1 MDKLL
6 IKGVEKISGKIKI
19 SGAKNAVLPIMAA
32 TLIVPGKFRILNV
45 PNLRDTRTMIKLL
58 EIIGCTVKYDN
69 VNELIV
75 DSANCNNPSAPY
87 ELVKTMRASFYVL
100 GPLLARFQR
109 SEVSLPGGCAWGPR
123 PVDFHIK
130 ALKEMGVHID
140 LESGNIIAL
149 GQPNGAKISFPKK
162 SVGATGN
169 ILMAAVKAKGRTIIH
184 NAAREPEIVALGE
197 FLIMLGADIKGLGQD
212 TIVINPIL
220 EEKSNVEFSVIP
232 DRIEAGTFMMAVAA
246 TGGELKL
253 TDVCPEHLDSVIKQ
267 LIDVGVDIMIE
278 NDSIIV
284 KSNGELLG
292 RDMETLEYPGFPT
305 DLQAQYMALMMI
317 AKGKSTIKEN
327 IYIDRFTHI
336 SELNRMGGS
345 ISLVDNVATI
355 RGGNLLSSAPVMCT
369 DIRASAALIIAALC
383 AKGETEVSRIYHIDR
398 GYENIEHKLKEV
410 GVSIERVSG

>member
-1 MDKLL
+1 MDKFL
-6 IKGVEKISGKIKI
+6 IKGVKELSGEIKI
-19 SGAKNAVLPIMAA
+19 SGAKNAVLPVMAA

-58 EIIGCTVKYDN
+58 EIIGCTVQYN
-69 VNELIV
+69 NGNELIV
-75 DSANCNNPSAPY
+75 DSTDANNPCAPY

-130 ALKEMGVHID
+130 ALKEMGINID
-140 LESGNIIAL
+140 LESGNIIAS
-149 GQPNGAKISFPKK
+149 GQPNGTEISFPKK

-169 ILMAAVKAKGRTIIH
+169 ILMAAVKAKGQTVIR

-197 FLIMLGADIKGLGQD
+197 FLIMLGADIQGLGED
-212 TIVINPIL
+212 IITINPIL
-220 EEKSNVEFSVIP
+220 IEESDVEFFIIP

-253 TDVCPEHLDSVIKQ
+253 TNVYPRHLDCVISQ
-267 LIDVGVDIMIE
+267 LIKVGVDIVVDNE
-278 NDSIIV
+278 SITV
-284 KSNGELLG
+284 KSNRKLVAVN
-292 RDMETLEYPGFPT
+292 METLEYPGFPT

-317 AKGKSTIKEN
+317 AKGQSNIKDN

-336 SELNRMGGS
+336 AELNRMGGDV
-345 ISLVDNVATI
+345 SLIDNVATVK
-355 RGGNLLSSAPVMCT
+355 GGSSLSSAPVMCT
-369 DIRASAALIIAALC
+369 DIRASAALIISALC
-383 AKGETEVSRIYHIDR
+383 AKGETEISRIYHIDR
-398 GYENIEHKLKEV
+398 GYENIEQKLKKV
-410 GVSIERVSG
+410 GVCIKRLSS

>member
-75 DSANCNNPSAPY
+75 DSTNCNNPSAPY

-140 LESGNIIAL
+140 LESGNIVAL
-149 GQPNGAKISFPKK
+149 GQPNGTKISFPKK

-169 ILMAAVKAKGRTIIH
+169 ILMAAVKAKGQTIIH

-278 NDSIIV
+278 DDSIIV

-317 AKGKSTIKEN
+317 AKGKSTCLL
-327 IYIDRFTHI
+327 YTSPSPRDATL
-336 SELNRMGGS
+336 SRMP
-345 ISLVDNVATI
+345 
-355 RGGNLLSSAPVMCT
+355 SSA
-369 DIRASAALIIAALC
+369 
-383 AKGETEVSRIYHIDR
+383 
-398 GYENIEHKLKEV
+398 
-410 GVSIERVSG
+410 